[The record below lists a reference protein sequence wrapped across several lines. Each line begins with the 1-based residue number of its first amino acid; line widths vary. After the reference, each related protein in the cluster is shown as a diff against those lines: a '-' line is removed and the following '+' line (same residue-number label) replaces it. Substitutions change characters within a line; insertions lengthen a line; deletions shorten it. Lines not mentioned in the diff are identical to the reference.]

1 MSNNVE
7 TTKDFLGSLKFDV
20 DEAGQSKFM
29 AVITEVTANVLKM
42 GEEIKNAA
50 LEVINFTTQVA
61 NGLDKLYW
69 QSQKTGAT
77 AEKIKAIGY
86 AVSQAGGSVEGFNQS
101 LEGVANFLHKNLG
114 GEGLLRNIG
123 VQTRDVNGNLRDTAS
138 LVAQVGEQLS
148 KMPMDRA
155 NRYARKLDIDENTS
169 MAMRRGIGQYV
180 AEYQDMTKT
189 IGYNPTKATQ
199 QSHQFIVRMNALDNL
214 FGMIKEKIGADL
226 AGGLTGRVES
236 FQQTILLN
244 FPRIEKVINRV
255 LNVILNLAD
264 DITLLV
270 SRVGEAISDLIGWW
284 DRLDNSTKTLIKALG
299 GLLFAWKIL
308 NTAFMTSP
316 IGMITALAAALLL
329 LYEDYKVW
337 KEGGKHFI
345 DWDKWKPSINEFL
358 KAIEK
363 ISGWI
368 NQGAKAVGGW
378 KNVLKGFATFIAVA
392 WAVKMIKGISRVT
405 SAILNLA
412 KVSKSVARGG
422 ILGKAGISGAV
433 AVASEPYI
441 DKALNRTFGG
451 YDYFQR
457 IRTAKTW
464 HDFGAA
470 LIGEGNAYWDKKGNW
485 VDKRG
490 ESTLPKGYSQFA
502 ADIPGN
508 APVVMHKPDKTAAD
522 GQNNQ
527 LLNKDN
533 PKVRM
538 IKLANSDVIQRLVD
552 NMMVG
557 VSGNNPYLSEHTKT
571 AIIGVPSPANKSTK
585 LVGHLNNVAHYLQ
598 NISIDHRMINGAVTN
613 INSMMN
619 HQELTPAL
627 LHCAP
632 ISASN
637 NMPGIGEVNY
647 HIEVNGVESPREAAR
662 LTGETVE
669 RTHSMLLRNMQTQV
683 R

>member
-1 MSNNVE
+1 MSNDVE

-20 DEAGQSKFM
+20 DEAGQRKFM

-101 LEGVANFLHKNLG
+101 LEGVANFLHKNPG

-155 NRYARKLDIDENTS
+155 NRYARKLGIDESTL

-199 QSHQFIVRMNALDNL
+199 QSHQFIARMNALDNL
-214 FGMIKEKIGADL
+214 FGIIKEKIGADL
-226 AGGLTGRVES
+226 AGGLAGRVES

-244 FPRIEKVINRV
+244 FPRVEKVITRV

-264 DITLLV
+264 DITLVV

-284 DRLDNSTKTLIKALG
+284 DKLDGGTKTLIKALG

-316 IGMITALAAALLL
+316 IGMITALSAALLL

-378 KNVLKGFATFIAVA
+378 RNVLKGFATFIAVA
-392 WAVKMIKGISRVT
+392 WAAKMIKGISSVT

-412 KVSKSVARGG
+412 KVSKFVSRGG
-422 ILGKAGISGAV
+422 ILGKAGVAGAV

-464 HDFGAA
+464 HDFCAA
-470 LIGEGNAYWDKKGNW
+470 LIGEGNAYWDEKGNW
-485 VDKRG
+485 VDKRE
-490 ESTLPKGYSQFA
+490 ESTLPKGHSQFA
-502 ADIPGN
+502 ADTPGN
-508 APVVMHKPDKTAAD
+508 APIVMQKSDKAVTD

-527 LLNKDN
+527 PVNKDN
-533 PKVRM
+533 PKVSM
-538 IKLANSDVIQRLVD
+538 MKLANSDVIQRLID

-557 VSGNNPYLSEHTKT
+557 ASSNNPYLSEHTKT
-571 AIIGVPSPANKSTK
+571 AIIGVPSSANKPTK
-585 LVGHLNNVAHYLQ
+585 LVGHLNHVAHSLQ

-619 HQELTPAL
+619 HQKLTPAL

-637 NMPGIGEVNY
+637 NMKGIGEVNY
-647 HIEVNGVESPREAAR
+647 YIEVNGVESPREAAR

-669 RTHSMLLRNMQTQV
+669 RTYSMLLRNMQTQV
-683 R
+683 K

>member
-20 DEAGQSKFM
+20 DEAGQSKFIS
-29 AVITEVTANVLKM
+29 VITEVTANVLKM
-42 GEEIKNAA
+42 GEEIKNTA
-50 LEVINFTTQVA
+50 LTVINFTTQIA

-69 QSQKTGAT
+69 QSQKIGAT

-101 LEGVANFLHKNLG
+101 LEGFANFLHKNPG

-155 NRYARKLDIDENTS
+155 NRYANKLGIDENTL
-169 MAMRRGIGQYV
+169 MAMRHGIGQYV
-180 AEYQDMTKT
+180 VEYQDMAKT

-199 QSHQFIVRMNALDNL
+199 QSHQFIARMNALDNL

-244 FPRIEKVINRV
+244 FPRIEKVITRV
-255 LNVILNLAD
+255 LNVVLDLAD
-264 DITLLV
+264 GITLLV
-270 SRVGEAISDLIGWW
+270 TRAGEAISDLIGWW
-284 DRLDNSTKTLIKALG
+284 DRLDDSTKTVIKALG

-345 DWDKWKPSINEFL
+345 DWDKWKPSIDEFL

-378 KNVLKGFATFIAVA
+378 ENVLKGFADFIAVA
-392 WAVKMIKGISRVT
+392 WAAKMIKGISSVT
-405 SAILNLA
+405 SEILNLA
-412 KVSKSVARGG
+412 KASKFVTRGG
-422 ILGKAGISGAV
+422 ILGKVGVAGAAAV
-433 AVASEPYI
+433 VSEPYI
-441 DKALNRTFGG
+441 DKALNRAFGG

-470 LIGEGNAYWDKKGNW
+470 LIGEGNAYWDKKGSW

-508 APVVMHKPDKTAAD
+508 APVVMQKPDKTKD

-527 LLNKDN
+527 PFNQDN

-538 IKLANSDVIQRLVD
+538 MKLTNSDVIQRLIN
-552 NMMVG
+552 NMMMG
-557 VSGNNPYLSEHTKT
+557 ASGNTPYLSEPAKT
-571 AIIGVPSPANKSTK
+571 AIIGAPPPANKMTK
-585 LVGHLNNVAHYLQ
+585 LAGHLNHVVHSLRNMP
-598 NISIDHRMINGAVTN
+598 IDHRMINGAVTN
-613 INSMMN
+613 INNMVN
-619 HQELTPAL
+619 HQKFTPAL
-627 LHCAP
+627 LHRAP

-637 NMPGIGEVNY
+637 NMQGIGEVNY
-647 HIEVNGVESPREAAR
+647 HIEINGVESPKEAAR
-662 LTGETVE
+662 LTGETIE

>member
-20 DEAGQSKFM
+20 DEAGQSKFIS
-29 AVITEVTANVLKM
+29 VITEVTANVLKM

-50 LEVINFTTQVA
+50 LTVINFTTQIA

-101 LEGVANFLHKNLG
+101 LEGFANFLHKNPG

-155 NRYARKLDIDENTS
+155 NRYASKLGIDENTL
-169 MAMRRGIGQYV
+169 MAMRHGIGQYV

-199 QSHQFIVRMNALDNL
+199 QSHQFIARMNALDNL

-244 FPRIEKVINRV
+244 FPRIEKVITRV
-255 LNVILNLAD
+255 LNVVLDLAD
-264 DITLLV
+264 GITLLV
-270 SRVGEAISDLIGWW
+270 TRAGEAISDLIGWW
-284 DRLDNSTKTLIKALG
+284 DRLDDSTKTVIKALG

-345 DWDKWKPSINEFL
+345 DWDKWKPSIDEFL

-378 KNVLKGFATFIAVA
+378 ENVLKGFADFIAVA
-392 WAVKMIKGISRVT
+392 WAAKMIKGISSVT
-405 SAILNLA
+405 SEILNLA
-412 KVSKSVARGG
+412 KASKFVTRGG
-422 ILGKAGISGAV
+422 ILGKVGVAGAAAV
-433 AVASEPYI
+433 VSEPYI
-441 DKALNRTFGG
+441 DKALNRAFGG

-470 LIGEGNAYWDKKGNW
+470 LIGEGNAYWDKKGSW

-508 APVVMHKPDKTAAD
+508 APVVMQKPDKTKD

-527 LLNKDN
+527 PFNQDN
-533 PKVRM
+533 SKVRM
-538 IKLANSDVIQRLVD
+538 MKLTNSDVIQRLIN
-552 NMMVG
+552 NMMMG
-557 VSGNNPYLSEHTKT
+557 ASSNTPYLSEPAKT
-571 AIIGVPSPANKSTK
+571 AIIGAPPPANKMTK
-585 LVGHLNNVAHYLQ
+585 LAGHLNHVVHSLRNM
-598 NISIDHRMINGAVTN
+598 SIDHRMINGAVTN
-613 INSMMN
+613 INNMVN
-619 HQELTPAL
+619 HQKFTPAL
-627 LHCAP
+627 LHRAP

-637 NMPGIGEVNY
+637 NMQGIGEVNY
-647 HIEVNGVESPREAAR
+647 HIEINGVESPKEAAR
-662 LTGETVE
+662 LTGETIE